1 MILGDL
7 YVPAPL
13 WYRALFQLDGFGRSE
28 EANNGIKR

>member
-7 YVPAPL
+7 YVPVPL
-13 WYRALFQLDGFGRSE
+13 WYRTLFQPDGFGRSG